1 MRIYEGGGKAEDNN
15 EGDKEW
21 KEEEKER
28 EVNNTKRKKNDKRWK
43 WNMK

>member
-21 KEEEKER
+21 KEEKER